1 MNTINK
7 YNVLL
12 KPIMTEKSNYIR
24 QHHQVY
30 TFFVHLLAT
39 KHDIKQAVETLWNVK
54 VLKINTSILAGKSKN
69 RGRTS
74 FRLPNRKKAMITLAQ
89 GDVIDVFDV

>member
-12 KPIMTEKSNYIR
+12 KPVMTEKSNHIR
-24 QHHQVY
+24 QQYQIY

-39 KHDIKQAVETLWNVK
+39 KHDIKQAVETLWDVK
-54 VLKINTSILAGKSKN
+54 VLKINTSILAGKSKT
-69 RGRTS
+69 RGRTNYK
-74 FRLPNRKKAMITLAQ
+74 LPNRKKAMITLAQ